1 MQNTTSELSMT
12 EPTTS
17 SSSSTLTSGSSS
29 SGLNSTSSC
38 RGESVVDFADKS
50 YDDFVAVPTHKF
62 VDFGAE
68 PYICSPIDP
77 FLKLFIVYGTYEP
90 CTWQH
95 YYTQSY
101 DLRLKYPHIRKLI
114 DLCGNIELDS
124 REHDYSQQ
132 CGPRIRKWIPIQ
144 LFDLYALRLLWH
156 QRALQQPMRPKLAL

>member
-1 MQNTTSELSMT
+1 MT

-29 SGLNSTSSC
+29 SGLNSTSSVPDASISSTF
-38 RGESVVDFADKS
+38 GSSA
-50 YDDFVAVPTHKF
+50 VAIPTHKF

-144 LFDLYALRLLWH
+144 LFDLYGTNELCGSQCNH
-156 QRALQQPMRPKLAL
+156 IE